1 VAAVSFFP
9 ADFSPSAVVLSPITL
24 RDTDSMSVTLD
35 STDRALLL
43 PYVTNLDGSVY
54 ALQNLPEEVVAVL
67 FAYYSRSRE
76 SLRDNLLRLIKEGDL
91 ALARPDDPLPG
102 SETDTGFLARAADKA
117 RAFHEKWVVGY
128 GHSSVAE
135 HAVVHLAI
143 EDVSILASKVIEDA
157 RLASYTEKSTR
168 YVPFDTSRH
177 HTPAAFSGKTP
188 AAGAWRQAINSLMTT
203 YDSSM
208 PRLVDWFVANHP
220 PKEGQGAQAHLAACR
235 AQACDVLRYLLP
247 AATQTNLGLTANAR
261 VLEAMLSRLLS
272 HPLAEVREIGGRMK
286 AEALRIVP
294 TLIKYAEPTTYR
306 AATSAAMR
314 ERAAL
319 LFAGRPAAAP
329 DTLAPARLVRWDV
342 DAEERVCEAILA
354 GASNRSAE
362 AVRAAVTDMTTEA
375 RRELLAD
382 YVSRRGRHDPPLRS
396 LEATTMTFE
405 IVVDYGAWRDLQRHR
420 LMSVEE
426 QPLTPE
432 LGYERPEIL
441 AFAGLDDG
449 YDQAM
454 EIVREAWPVLA
465 SESFEDAAYVI
476 PLAFRKR
483 AFLTLN
489 LRQLHHLIQLRSA
502 RQGHASYRR
511 VAQAM
516 HAEFDRVQPALASA
530 IRVDRTEY
538 DLSRG

>member
-1 VAAVSFFP
+1 M
-9 ADFSPSAVVLSPITL
+9 SA
-24 RDTDSMSVTLD
+24 TLD
-35 STDRALLL
+35 SSNRALLA

-67 FAYYSRSRE
+67 FAYYSRSKE
-76 SLRDNLLRLIKEGDL
+76 SLRDNLLKLIQEGDL
-91 ALARPDDPLPG
+91 GLTQRDDAHPG
-102 SETDTGFLARAADKA
+102 TESDTSADFLARAADKA

-135 HAVVHLAI
+135 HAVIHLAI

-177 HTPAAFSGKTP
+177 HTPAAFTGPTP
-188 AAGAWRQAINSLMTT
+188 AAAAWRQAINALMTT
-203 YDSSM
+203 YDTSM

-220 PKEGQGAQAHLAACR
+220 PKEGQSDKAHLAACR

-286 AEALRIVP
+286 TEALRIVP

-306 AATSAAMR
+306 AQTSAAMR
-314 ERAAL
+314 ERAAV
-319 LFAGRPAAAP
+319 LFAGQSVSGS
-329 DTLAPARLVRWDV
+329 LAPARLVRWDA
-342 DAEERVCEAILA
+342 DAEERVVEAILA
-354 GASNRSAE
+354 GASNRSGE
-362 AVRAAVTDMTTEA
+362 AVRAVVADMSPEA
-375 RRELLAD
+375 RRDILAD
-382 YVSRRGRHDPPLRS
+382 YVLRRDRHDPPLRA
-396 LEATTMTFE
+396 LEATTMTLE

-432 LGYERPEIL
+432 LGYERPEVL
-441 AFAGLDDG
+441 PFAGLDDA
-449 YDQAM
+449 YDRAM
-454 EIVREAWPVLA
+454 EIVSEAWPILA
-465 SESFEDAAYVI
+465 AESFEDAAYVI

-516 HAEFDRVQPALASA
+516 HEEFARVQPALASA
-530 IRVDRTEY
+530 IRVDKTDY

>member
-1 VAAVSFFP
+1 MTV
-9 ADFSPSAVVLSPITL
+9 
-24 RDTDSMSVTLD
+24 MLD
-35 STDRALLL
+35 SSNRALLA
-43 PYVTNLDGSVY
+43 PYVTNLDGPVY

-91 ALARPDDPLPG
+91 ALTRSDSPATESANIASAD
-102 SETDTGFLARAADKA
+102 FLARAAERA

-143 EDVSILASKVIEDA
+143 EEVSIVASKVIEDA

-168 YVPFDTSRH
+168 YVPFDTSCY
-177 HTPAAFSGKTP
+177 HTPVAYTGSTP
-188 AAGAWRQAINSLMTT
+188 AAGAWHHAIDALMTT
-203 YDSSM
+203 YDGSM
-208 PRLVDWFVANHP
+208 PRLVDWFVANRV
-220 PKEGQGAQAHLAACR
+220 PKEGQSDKAHLSACR

-247 AATQTNLGLTANAR
+247 AATHTNLGLTANAR

-272 HPLAEVREIGGRMK
+272 HPLTEVRDIGGRMK
-286 AEALRIVP
+286 TEALRIVP
-294 TLIKYAEPTTYR
+294 TLIKYAEPSVYR
-306 AATSAAMR
+306 AETSAAMR
-314 ERAAL
+314 ERAAMI
-319 LFAGRPAAAP
+319 FDSAP
-329 DTLAPARLVRWDV
+329 TGGTELKPARLVRWDD
-342 DAEERVCEAILA
+342 DAEERVAEAILA
-354 GASNRSAE
+354 GVSNRPAE
-362 AVRAAVTDMTTEA
+362 VIRAAVAVMTAPA

-382 YVSRRGRHDPPLRS
+382 YVSRRGRHDPPLRA

-426 QPLTPE
+426 QPLTPH
-432 LGYERPEIL
+432 LGYERPDVL
-441 AFAGLDDG
+441 TSAGLSDD
-449 YDQAM
+449 YNRAM
-454 EIVREAWPVLA
+454 AAVEESYPLLLA
-465 SESFEDAAYVI
+465 ESPDDAAYVI

-489 LRQLHHLIQLRSA
+489 LRELHHMVQLRSA

-516 HAEFDRVQPALASA
+516 HAEFARIQPVLASD
-530 IRVDRTEY
+530 IRVDGSDY
-538 DLSRG
+538 DLSRA